1 MSIFPPPPDSVRESR
16 EERGGLSGR
25 LWSREGNR
33 AACLYVHGIE
43 SHSEWFRTPAQL
55 LAAGGVDVWALDRRG
70 TGLSAGGRCFVGSFE
85 TFWHDYREL
94 AWELRRDYDRLHLV
108 TLSWG
113 GRLGVLLAGRD
124 PDFFDSVSF
133 LTPGFRPKVSY
144 SLKEK
149 WRIHQASWRRP
160 DELFDLPIKPE
171 MFTERPD
178 ALEYI
183 SNDPLRTK
191 QLPARFLRDMPVLE
205 KLVRKLAPAVT
216 SPAGLYLAE
225 NEDIIDVRG
234 ARRIF
239 KRLGSRSKRERMFHA
254 AKHALV
260 FERPE
265 ELARELADHFSS
277 APRRKLSWLVVGAG
291 GVGGY
296 LAGRLAAR
304 GHRVDLLA
312 REAQAAV
319 INERG
324 LLIREGG
331 SDLRV
336 KELKA
341 FSEPPEGRQYDIVVF
356 AVKGFDTAEAAEKIA
371 PCVGEDSIVASFQ
384 NGLANEELL
393 AERFPGRR
401 IMAGAICAYLSSPE
415 AGAVERIGS
424 KGGVALSSYRGLPEA
439 EVGNLADIFAAAG
452 LPAVTS
458 SAASIKWS
466 KLLLNVSFNAISAVS
481 NLTTGQIL
489 GDKFLFALSV
499 KAFREALAAARAS
512 GARPVGLP
520 GYPVPLFC
528 RLMSLPT
535 GLARR
540 LALASMRGPER
551 AGRSSMWQDLDRG
564 RGRTEIANLN
574 GAVVRAAEKAGLPCP
589 VNSYLVEI
597 VEKLAASPSE
607 WERYKA
613 DPQLLVR
620 EAPGSVAAPLEPVV
634 ATDENVSESEPAAPA
649 EKDREEGQ

>member
-1 MSIFPPPPDSVRESR
+1 MTVFAPPPESVHESR
-16 EERGGLSGR
+16 KERDGLCSR

-43 SHSEWFRTPAQL
+43 SHSEWFRTSAQL
-55 LAAGGVDVWALDRRG
+55 LAAGGVDVWAPDRRG
-70 TGLSAGGRCFVGSFE
+70 SGLSAGGRSFVGSFE
-85 TFWHDYREL
+85 TFWHDYRQL

-124 PDFFDSVSF
+124 PDFFDTVSF
-133 LTPGFRPKVSY
+133 LTPGFRPKVGY
-144 SLKEK
+144 PLKEK

-183 SNDPLRTK
+183 KNDPLRTRR
-191 QLPARFLRDMPVLE
+191 LPARFLRDMPVLE
-205 KLVRKLAPAVT
+205 KLVRKLAPQVT

-225 NEDIIDVRG
+225 NEDIIDVGG

-239 KRLGSRSKRERMFHA
+239 KRFSSRSKRERMFHA

-312 REAQAAV
+312 REAQATT

-324 LLIREGG
+324 LLIREG
-331 SDLRV
+331 DREYRV
-336 KELKA
+336 KELEA
-341 FSEPPEGRQYDIVVF
+341 FSDLPAGRRYDMVVF

-393 AERFPGRR
+393 AERFPGRSL
-401 IMAGAICAYLSSPE
+401 MAGAICAYLSSPE
-415 AGAVERIGS
+415 AGVVERIGS
-424 KGGVALSSYRGLPEA
+424 KGGVALSSYRGLSDT
-439 EVGNLADIFAAAG
+439 EVGNLADVFAAAG

-458 SAASIKWS
+458 SAASVKWS

-481 NLTTGQIL
+481 NLTVGQIL
-489 GDKFLFALSV
+489 GDKPLFALSV
-499 KAFREALAAARAS
+499 RAFREALAAARAS

-528 RLMSLPT
+528 RLMSLPAW
-535 GLARR
+535 LARM

-589 VNSYLVEI
+589 ANSYLVEV
-597 VEKLAASPSE
+597 VEKLAAAPSD
-607 WERYKA
+607 WKRYKE

-620 EAPGSVAAPLEPVV
+620 EAPGKITAR
-634 ATDENVSESEPAAPA
+634 NEPA
-649 EKDREEGQ
+649 DNSGEEQS